1 MRMNNTI
8 KMQIIKNDYRSV
20 QEFSNKNNLSYY
32 MVRKLANNEATN
44 IDIEL
49 LIRLCE
55 IFKCDVGDLFYI
67 EQAG

>member
-20 QEFSNKNNLSYY
+20 QEFSKKHKLSYY

-67 EQAG
+67 EKAS